1 MDIAT
6 IIGIVGGGA
15 CIMVSVIFSGG
26 SLRGVFDVPSV
37 FMTIGGSYFSL
48 WLCAPISRCI
58 GIFRIMGRAFRIYDF
73 GEKQIIQ
80 KYLEYVMKIHIYR
93 QILLNHKLNLLQP
106 QKTVKNH

>member
-6 IIGIVGGGA
+6 IIGIIGGGA

-80 KYLEYVMKIHIYR
+80 NMVALSEKARREGILALEDGLDLYA
-93 QILLNHKLNLLQP
+93 
-106 QKTVKNH
+106 